1 MVLLTCCCNRVFNVL
16 QATFFI
22 FRVLSLPALV
32 YVFYADMQ
40 AKPTKTIGKVNQYY
54 AMVGAAAVAG
64 IWMLS
69 CYWFALITK
78 GLLSTIFP
86 GKSSK
91 EE

>member
-1 MVLLTCCCNRVFNVL
+1 M
-16 QATFFI
+16 A
-22 FRVLSLPALV
+22 SLPALV

-40 AKPTKTIGKVNQYY
+40 AKPSKTIDKVNQYY

-69 CYWFALITK
+69 CYWFALISK
-78 GLLSTIFP
+78 GMVGACFP
-86 GKSSK
+86 AKAAK